1 MITKAIQR
9 AFDYADR
16 KGWDR
21 IYIFIDIHDT
31 MIKANYKRG
40 EIPTE
45 FYPHAIEVLQYLTK
59 RSDIKLILYTCSHPH
74 EIKQYEE
81 LFKSH
86 DIVFDYV
93 NENPEVK
100 TDLNGYGNYDK
111 KPYFNVLMDDKC
123 GFEPHD
129 WLAIKNYFKVV

>member
-9 AFDYADR
+9 AYDYSVK

-21 IYIFIDIHDT
+21 VYWAIDIHDT

-45 FYPHAIEVLQYLTK
+45 FYPHAMDVLKFLSGRIT
-59 RSDIKLILYTCSHPH
+59 DKLILYTCSHPH
-74 EIKQYEE
+74 EIEE
-81 LFKSH
+81 YLALFQSNN
-86 DIVFDYV
+86 IIFDFV

-100 TDLNGYGNYDK
+100 TDMEGYGNYDK
-111 KPYFNVLMDDKC
+111 KPYFNILLDDKA
-123 GFEPHD
+123 GFQPED
-129 WLAIKNYFKVV
+129 WLAIKNYFKGV